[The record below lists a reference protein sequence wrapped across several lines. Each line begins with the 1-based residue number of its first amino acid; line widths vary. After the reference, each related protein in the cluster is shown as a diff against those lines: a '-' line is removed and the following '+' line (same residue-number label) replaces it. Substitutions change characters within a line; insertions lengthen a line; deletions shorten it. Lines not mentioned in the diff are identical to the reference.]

1 MLDRCTK
8 RGTTCTLLSLN
19 GGTSRLIREPHRAKR
34 DAATVKRFS
43 NGGTPLS
50 RCCSPPGLW
59 IQRRTYIGRQ
69 TGRPTPRRPR
79 VNTPGRPCG
88 RQTGRPPPN
97 DPGRNPPGRSY
108 IIPVHRTGCT
118 PNGLGP
124 PSRTKQKSARAQNNG
139 APETRNPLPFAFEL
153 WKSKEASPCETQR
166 KTFGRTRRLSEKEEP
181 ENNTGE

>member
-1 MLDRCTK
+1 M
-8 RGTTCTLLSLN
+8 
-19 GGTSRLIREPHRAKR
+19 
-34 DAATVKRFS
+34 
-43 NGGTPLS
+43 S
-50 RCCSPPGLW
+50 RCSSPPGLW

-108 IIPVHRTGCT
+108 FIPVHQTGCT

-124 PSRTKQKSARAQNNG
+124 PPAGPNKRAHAPKTTARRKPGIRFLLRSNSGRVRKQALARHKGRPLAALEDSLKKKNPRTIPVSSV
-139 APETRNPLPFAFEL
+139 PFSTLIRNE
-153 WKSKEASPCETQR
+153 S
-166 KTFGRTRRLSEKEEP
+166 RLSELPRIPIGGNGDGKQ
-181 ENNTGE
+181 TR